1 MTGKEGNLHDRFFT
15 LSLDML
21 CIAGFDGYFKELNP
35 AWERTFGFTEAELKA
50 RPFIEFIHPAD
61 RQATL
66 ARAREI
72 IDGATVAPFE
82 NRFRC
87 RDGSYRWLSWK
98 ANVFRDEELF
108 YAVAR
113 DVTERRQWEKR
124 LVYDKRQLEQQYRRQ
139 AALAEIGLAINQPH
153 ELQRV
158 LQRIAELT
166 TELLPASAGASVL
179 LWNAAKEEYAYSA
192 STVPGQ
198 KPQTGALR
206 ARTQG
211 GATRWIIDHQ
221 QPLAVSDVNHDRFSS
236 NQLTVEY
243 SIRAY
248 AGVPLLAD
256 GEVLGVLYA
265 LDEAPRPYS
274 AADLDFMTALASR
287 AALAIIKV
295 RLYERLRAANKLLEQ
310 KSAQLQQRSADLEAR
325 NAELDAF
332 THTVAHDLKSPLAL
346 IVGFASLLES
356 GDQTALDADQRL
368 ALRTITQTSFRMR
381 NIIDELLL
389 LASVGKQ
396 EVEMRPLNMAAIV
409 AETQTR
415 LQYMF
420 EEHKAEIK
428 LPQKWPV
435 ALGHGPWIEEV
446 WTNYLSNGIKYG
458 GRPPQLELGAAVQ
471 PDGMAR
477 FWVTDNGPGIAPED
491 QARLFAPFTQ
501 LSQVR
506 AEGHGLGLSIVH
518 RIIHKCKGQV
528 GVDSE
533 IGAGSTFWFTLPA
546 GQVHG

>member
-1 MTGKEGNLHDRFFT
+1 MANQHTENLHDRFFT

-21 CIAGFDGYFKELNP
+21 CIAGFDGYLKEVNP
-35 AWERTFGFTEAELKA
+35 AWEKTFGYTEAELKV
-50 RPFIEFIHPAD
+50 RPFIEFIHPGD
-61 RQATL
+61 QEATL

-72 IDGATVAPFE
+72 IDAANAAPFE

-98 ANVFRDEELF
+98 ANVFLDEELF

-124 LVYDKRQLEQQYRRQ
+124 LVSDKRQLEQQHRRQ
-139 AALAEIGLAINQPH
+139 AALAEIGLAVNQPH

-158 LQRIAELT
+158 LKRIAELT
-166 TELLPASAGASVL
+166 TELLPAGAGASVL
-179 LWNAAKEEYAYSA
+179 LWNAPKEEYVYSA

-221 QPLAVSDVNHDRFSS
+221 QPLAVPDVSHDRFSS
-236 NQLTVEY
+236 NQLTLEY
-243 SIRAY
+243 GIQAY

-265 LDEAPRPYS
+265 LDEEPRPYT

-287 AALAIIKV
+287 AALAIVKV
-295 RLYERLRAANKLLEQ
+295 RLYDRLRVANKLLGQ
-310 KSAQLQQRSADLEAR
+310 KSAQLQLRTADLEAR

-332 THTVAHDLKSPLAL
+332 THTVAHDLKAPLAL

-356 GDQTALDADQRL
+356 DNLATLNTDQRL
-368 ALRTITQTSFRMR
+368 AVGTITQTGFRMR

-396 EVEMRPLNMAAIV
+396 QVEMQPLNMAAIV
-409 AETQTR
+409 AEAQTR
-415 LQYMF
+415 LRYMID
-420 EEHKAEIK
+420 EHKAEII
-428 LPQKWPV
+428 LPDEWPT

-458 GRPPQLELGAAVQ
+458 GRPPRLELGAAQTGNMV
-471 PDGMAR
+471 R
-477 FWVTDNGPGIAPED
+477 FWVTDNGPGISPED

-518 RIIHKCKGQV
+518 RIIHKCEGEV

-533 IGAGSTFWFTLPA
+533 VGAGSTFWFTLPA
-546 GQVHG
+546 A